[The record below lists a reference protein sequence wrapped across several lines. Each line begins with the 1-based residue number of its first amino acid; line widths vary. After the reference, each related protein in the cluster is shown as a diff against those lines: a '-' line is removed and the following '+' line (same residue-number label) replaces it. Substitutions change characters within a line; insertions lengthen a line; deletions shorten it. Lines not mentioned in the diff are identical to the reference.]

1 MPMYFASIPEAI
13 EDFRSGKI
21 LVVVD
26 DEDRENEGDLTIAAE
41 KITPEAI
48 NFMATKGRGLI
59 CLALDAEICT
69 RLDLQPM
76 SPVNTARFG
85 TAFCEAIDAAE
96 GVTTGISAYDRAH
109 TIRVAIDPK
118 TRPQDLAR
126 PGHVFPLR
134 ARPGGVL
141 VRSGQTEAAV
151 DLARFAGLSPGGVI
165 CEIMNEDGTMAR
177 VPQLIRFCEQ
187 YGFKMISV
195 ADLIRYRMQTE
206 KLVERGATGRI
217 RTAFGEFQTVQYQS
231 RVDKETHLALI
242 HGEVS
247 GKSDVLVRV
256 HSHCVYGDVFHSV
269 DCDCQQLIAA
279 ALATISKADCGVLV
293 YLHQSGSGVQV
304 TSRDG
309 RRELVTHGR
318 GQSNFLPSDRH
329 QPVQHESGVGAQIL
343 SDLGLST
350 IHLLTNHPRKIV
362 GLEGFGIQIT
372 KQLPFPVP
380 ALAEVDASL
389 TSVK

>member
-1 MPMYFASIPEAI
+1 MASPLTLEASKRQMSFASIPEAI
-13 EDFRSGKI
+13 EDFRQGKI

-48 NFMATKGRGLI
+48 NFMATHGRGLI
-59 CLALDAEICT
+59 CLALDAELCT

-96 GVTTGISAYDRAH
+96 GVSTGISAYDRAH
-109 TIRVAIDPK
+109 TIRVAMDPNS
-118 TRPQDLAR
+118 RPQDLAR

-151 DLARFAGLSPGGVI
+151 DLARLAGLSPGGVI

-177 VPQLIRFCEQ
+177 VPQLQEFCGQ

-195 ADLIRYRMQTE
+195 ADLIRYRMGTE
-206 KLVERGATGRI
+206 KLVERQATGQI
-217 RTAFGEFQTVQYQS
+217 RTPHGEFRTVRYLS
-231 RVDKETHLALI
+231 RLDSEAHLALV
-242 HGEVS
+242 HGEVA
-247 GKSDVLVRV
+247 GRENVLVRV
-256 HSHCVYGDVFHSV
+256 HSHCVYGDVFHS
-269 DCDCQQLIAA
+269 L
-279 ALATISKADCGVLV
+279 DCGCHQLVQSALKQIAQAPAGVFV
-293 YLHQSGSGVQV
+293 YLHQSGPGLQ
-304 TSRDG
+304 TGLREG
-309 RRELVTHGR
+309 RREILTHGCH
-318 GQSNFLPSDRH
+318 PSDFVPTDR
-329 QPVQHESGVGAQIL
+329 QPLQHTTGVGAQIL

-350 IHLLTNHPRKIV
+350 IHLLTNHPRKVV

-372 KQLPFPVP
+372 KQV
-380 ALAEVDASL
+380 SL
-389 TSVK
+389 SD

>member
-1 MPMYFASIPEAI
+1 MNFASIPDAI
-13 EDFRSGKI
+13 EDFRQGKV

-48 NFMATKGRGLI
+48 NFMATYGRGLI
-59 CLALDAEICT
+59 CLALDAEICR

-76 SPVNTARFG
+76 SAVNTARFS

-96 GVTTGISAYDRAH
+96 GVTTGISAYDRAY
-109 TIRVAIDPK
+109 TIRVAMEPQ

-151 DLARFAGLSPGGVI
+151 DLARLAGLSPGGVI
-165 CEIMNEDGTMAR
+165 CEIMNEDGTMSR
-177 VPQLIRFCEQ
+177 VPQLVQFCQ
-187 YGFKMISV
+187 RYGFKMISV

-206 KLVERGATGRI
+206 SFIEPEGTGRI
-217 RTAFGEFQTVQYQS
+217 RTAYGEFEMRRFVS
-231 RVDKETHLALI
+231 RLDNETHLALV
-242 HGEVS
+242 HGDVS

-256 HSHCVYGDVFHSV
+256 HSHCVYGDVFHSS
-269 DCDCQQLIAA
+269 DCDCHQLVGD
-279 ALATISKADCGVLV
+279 ALEAISQAECGVFV
-293 YLHQSGSGVQV
+293 YLHQTGQGLRIVNHE
-304 TSRDG
+304 G
-309 RRELVTHGR
+309 KREIVGHTR
-318 GQSNFLPSDRH
+318 TQSAFVPSDRH
-329 QPVQHESGVGAQIL
+329 QPLQHEIGLGAQIL
-343 SDLGLST
+343 SALGLST
-350 IHLLTNHPRKIV
+350 IHLLTNHPRKVV

-372 KQLPFPVP
+372 KQIPFPHPVE
-380 ALAEVDASL
+380 AENAVASEL
-389 TSVK
+389 TS

>member
-1 MPMYFASIPEAI
+1 MAFASVSEAV
-13 EDFRSGKI
+13 EEFRHGKI

-48 NFMATKGRGLI
+48 NFMATHGRGLI
-59 CLALDAEICT
+59 CLALDSEICN

-76 SPVNTARFG
+76 SLVNTARFG

-96 GVTTGISAYDRAH
+96 GITTGISAYDRAH
-109 TIRVAIDPK
+109 TIRVAIDDR
-118 TRPQDLAR
+118 TRPEGLAR

-141 VRSGQTEAAV
+141 ARSGQTEAAV
-151 DLARFAGLSPGGVI
+151 DLARMAGFSPGGVI

-177 VPQLIRFCEQ
+177 IPELIEFCRRHDL
-187 YGFKMISV
+187 KMISV

-206 KLVERGATGRI
+206 KFVEREATGHI
-217 RTAFGEFQTVQYQS
+217 RTAQGEFQTIRYIS
-231 RVDKETHLALI
+231 RIDREAHLALV
-242 HGEVS
+242 HGNIT

-256 HSHCVYGDVFHSV
+256 HSHCVYGDAFHSL
-269 DCDCQQLIAA
+269 DCDCHELIPA
-279 ALATISKADCGVLV
+279 ALI
-293 YLHQSGSGVQV
+293 YLHQTGSGLQ
-304 TSRDG
+304 SAWHEG
-309 RRELVTHGR
+309 HSELITHGR
-318 GQSNFLPSDRH
+318 SHSSFIPSQRNK
-329 QPVQHESGVGAQIL
+329 PLQHETGIGAQIL

-350 IHLLTNHPRKIV
+350 IRLLTNHPRKVV

-372 KQLPFPVP
+372 EQIPFP
-380 ALAEVDASL
+380 ALVTSDRSL
-389 TSVK
+389 GAQR